1 MVGQCGGTVVPI
13 RGRVGAR
20 PRAGG
25 HCPVVAQRAS
35 KKCER
40 VGEALSLALVH
51 AQRGHPG
58 GSPGHGADTG
68 AGRRRAVTD
77 PLLPVERWRSG
88 RRRTG
93 GAELIW
99 LAQLARIE
107 EMLPQNQERGHQLGH
122 MGVLGPDEQRFSYPS
137 GIQAHTLNSAL
148 LGALDS

>member
-1 MVGQCGGTVVPI
+1 MIGQCGGTVVPI
-13 RGRVGAR
+13 RDRVGAR

-40 VGEALSLALVH
+40 VGEALSLTLVH

-77 PLLPVERWRSG
+77 PLLPVSRDGEADGGGLAGPSLYGSRSWRG
-88 RRRTG
+88 
-93 GAELIW
+93 
-99 LAQLARIE
+99 
-107 EMLPQNQERGHQLGH
+107 
-122 MGVLGPDEQRFSYPS
+122 
-137 GIQAHTLNSAL
+137 
-148 LGALDS
+148 